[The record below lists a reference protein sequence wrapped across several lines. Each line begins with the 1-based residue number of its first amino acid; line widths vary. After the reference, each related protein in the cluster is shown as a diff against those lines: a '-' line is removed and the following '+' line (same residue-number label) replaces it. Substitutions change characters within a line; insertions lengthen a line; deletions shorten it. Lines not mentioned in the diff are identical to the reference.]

1 MRGLAAGLCFEVG
14 QQGSAMTSK
23 GVLVANRGEIA
34 VRICRAAADLRIRSV
49 AVFASD
55 DRNSLHL
62 RRADEVYPL
71 EAEGPR
77 AYLASDAIVRAA
89 RETGCDL
96 LHPGYGFLAESSDLA
111 ALTEAAGLRFVGPSA
126 DVLARLGNKIAARD
140 FARKLGVPVLAGT
153 DRASSIDDV
162 RRLLAELA
170 PDGAIVVKAVAGGGG
185 RGMRVVENADE
196 LASAYAR
203 CRSEARGAF
212 GIDDVYAEELLRSAR
227 HVEVQIVGDGSG
239 AVVSLG
245 ERECTL
251 QRRHQKLVEMAPS
264 PSIAPSS
271 RSRLVEA
278 AVKMA
283 SELRYKGLGT
293 FEFLV
298 EGDED
303 AARFAFI
310 EANPRL
316 QVEHTVTEEVTG
328 LDLVRLQLQIAEGA
342 TLRALGLENAEA
354 LRPRGIAVQVRIN
367 AESLDANGAVRPS
380 SGTLSVFDPP
390 SGPGVRV
397 DSHAYAGYSPPPAY
411 DSLLAKVVVHSPS
424 GRLND
429 VLAKARRALEETRI
443 AGIETNLSFLTALL
457 GHPDV
462 VANRVTTRFVDNHAR
477 EILLAAE
484 EPRPSRFVEPETR
497 LATTKST
504 RAGARVDALDPLA
517 VVAHGKQSFAPREAV
532 TRSVTEG
539 FSVVVAPLHGT
550 VVSIEVAEGSIV
562 CAGAPV
568 VVMEAMKMEHVVTTA
583 AGGIAH
589 ELFVAVGDAVVEGAP
604 LLSIEARAGTGTI
617 ESRAAEVDLDRIRP
631 DLAESIERHAF
642 GLDEHRPEAV
652 ERRRKTGQR
661 TVRENVDDLCDP
673 GSFVEYGALV
683 VAAQRRRR
691 DLDDLIRRTPGDG
704 MVAGIGRVNG
714 ELFPS
719 ERTSAAVVAYD
730 YTVLAGTQGLQNH
743 RKKDRIFEI
752 AERERLPVVVF
763 TEGGGGR
770 PGDTDG
776 AGVAGLDCR
785 AFQYFARLSGLV
797 PLVGVSSGYCFA
809 GNAALLGCCDV
820 VIATERSSIGMGGP
834 AMIEGGGLGVYRP
847 DEVGPLDVQVANGVV
862 DVAVKDEAE
871 AVAVA
876 KRYLSYF
883 QGSVAGWTAADQRK
897 LRTIVPENRLRMY
910 DVRAVV
916 ETLADSGSVL
926 ELRRGFGPGMVTALA
941 RVEGRPL
948 GIVANNPAHLAGAID
963 PDGADKASRFMQLC
977 DAFDLPILF
986 LCDTPG
992 IMVGPE
998 VETRAN
1004 VRHAARMFVIGAS
1017 LTVPFFTIVLRKG
1030 YGLGAQAMAGGSFH
1044 AGASTIAWPTGEF
1057 GGMGLE
1063 GAVKL
1068 GFQKELAAI
1077 ESTEERRALFDRM
1090 VAHLYEIGK
1099 AVSMASHFEIDD
1111 VIDPMDSRA
1120 RVVSVL
1126 RAARPPAPRAG
1137 KKRPCVDSW

>member
-1 MRGLAAGLCFEVG
+1 
-14 QQGSAMTSK
+14 MTSK

-49 AVFASD
+49 AVFAAD
-55 DRNSLHL
+55 DRESLHL

-71 EAEGPR
+71 EGVGPR
-77 AYLASDAIVRAA
+77 AYLDVDGIIRAA
-89 RETGCDL
+89 RETACDL
-96 LHPGYGFLAESSDLA
+96 LHPGYGFLAESAELA
-111 ALTEAAGLRFVGPSA
+111 AKAEDAGIRFVGPSP
-126 DVLARLGNKIAARD
+126 DVLAQLGNKVAAREL
-140 FARKLGVPVLAGT
+140 ARKLGVPVLAGT

-162 RRLLAELA
+162 RRLLTALA
-170 PDGAIVVKAVAGGGG
+170 PRGAIVIKAVAGGGG
-185 RGMRVVENADE
+185 RGIRVVERAAE
-196 LASAYAR
+196 LESAYAR
-203 CRSEARGAF
+203 CRSEARNAF

-227 HVEVQIVGDGSG
+227 HVEIQIVGDGSG
-239 AVVSLG
+239 VVVSLG

-251 QRRHQKLVEMAPS
+251 QRRQQKLVEMAPS
-264 PSIAPSS
+264 PSLAPSL

-278 AVKMA
+278 ALKMA

-298 EGDED
+298 EGDGD

-328 LDLVRLQLQIAEGA
+328 LDLVALQLRIAEGA
-342 TLRALGLENAEA
+342 TLRELDLERAEA
-354 LRPRGIAVQVRIN
+354 RQPRGIALQLRVN
-367 AESLDANGAVRPS
+367 AEVLDANGTVRPS
-380 SGTLSVFDPP
+380 SGKLSVFDPP
-390 SGPGVRV
+390 SGPGLRV
-397 DSHAYAGYSPPPAY
+397 DSHAYAGYSPPAAY
-411 DSLLAKVVVHSPS
+411 DSLLAKVVVHSSS
-424 GRLND
+424 GRLDD

-443 AGIETNLSFLTALL
+443 DGIETNLSFLSALL
-457 GHPDV
+457 AHPDV
-462 VANRVTTRFVDNHAR
+462 VANRVTTRFVEEHAS
-477 EILLAAE
+477 EILRAAE
-484 EPRPSRFVEPETR
+484 APRPRRFVEPEKSSATMKATR
-497 LATTKST
+497 V
-504 RAGARVDALDPLA
+504 GARVDSLDPLA
-517 VVAHGKQSFAPREAV
+517 VVAHGKAPNARRAAAARPA
-532 TRSVTEG
+532 TDGLSL
-539 FSVVVAPLHGT
+539 VVAPIHGT
-550 VVSIEVAEGSIV
+550 VVSIDVSQDSMV
-562 CAGAPV
+562 RDGAPV
-568 VVMEAMKMEHVVTTA
+568 VVMEAMKMEHVVTAA
-583 AGGIAH
+583 AGGIVR
-589 ELFVAVGDAVVEGAP
+589 EIFVAIGDAVLEGVP
-604 LLSIEARAGTGTI
+604 LLSIEAQAGSDAI
-617 ESRAAEVDLDRIRP
+617 EQAPTTVDLDRIRP
-631 DLAESIERHAF
+631 DLAEAIERHAF
-642 GLDEHRPEAV
+642 GLDERRPEAV
-652 ERRRKTGQR
+652 ERRRRTGQR
-661 TVRENVDDLCDP
+661 TVRENVEDLCDH

-691 DLDDLIRRTPGDG
+691 ELDDLIRRTPGDG
-704 MVAGIGRVNG
+704 MVAGIGHVNG
-714 ELFPS
+714 ELFPR

-752 AERERLPVVVF
+752 AARERLPVVVF

-785 AFQYFARLSGLV
+785 AFQYFARLSALV

-820 VIATERSSIGMGGP
+820 VIATESSSIGMGGP

-847 DEVGPLDVQVANGVV
+847 DEVGPLDVQVTNGVV
-862 DVAVKDEAE
+862 DIAVKDEAD

-883 QGSVAGWTAADQRK
+883 QGPVDEWTAADQRK
-897 LRTIVPENRLRMY
+897 LRTIIPENRLRMY

-916 ETLADSGSVL
+916 DTLADAGSVL
-926 ELRRGFGPGMVTALA
+926 ELRRGFGAGMVTALA

-1004 VRHAARMFVIGAS
+1004 VRHAARMFVVGAS

-1044 AGASTIAWPTGEF
+1044 AGMFTVAWPTGEF

-1077 ESTEERRALFDRM
+1077 ASKEERRALFDQMVTRM
-1090 VAHLYEIGK
+1090 YEIGK
-1099 AVSMASHFEIDD
+1099 AVNMASHFEIDD

-1120 RVVSVL
+1120 RVMSAL
-1126 RAARPPAPRAG
+1126 RAAAPPAPRVA
-1137 KKRPCVDSW
+1137 KKRPCVDAW